1 MDTQWIS
8 DKISSDFVCFP
19 VDDLNLETSQFC
31 LKSFYE
37 FLEETT
43 DLNYNDIAT
52 VCQCIRFWI
61 AKNRSF
67 YVDKDSNILIRL
79 NLKDFK
85 GDL

>member
-8 DKISSDFVCFP
+8 DKLKSDFVCFP
-19 VDDLNLETSQFC
+19 VDDLNLKTSQFC

-43 DLNYNDIAT
+43 DLHHNEIAT
-52 VCQCIRFWI
+52 ICQSIRFWI

-79 NLKDFK
+79 NHKDFK

>member
-8 DKISSDFVCFP
+8 EKLKSDFVCFP
-19 VDDLNLETSQFC
+19 VDNMNLEKGNFC

-37 FLEETT
+37 FLEDTT
-43 DLNYNDIAT
+43 DLHHYEIET
-52 VCQCIRFWI
+52 VCNCIRFWI

-79 NLKDFK
+79 NLKNFK

>member
-8 DKISSDFVCFP
+8 DKLKSDFVCFP
-19 VDDLNLETSQFC
+19 VDGLNIETSQFC

-43 DLNYNDIAT
+43 DLHHSEISI
-52 VCQCIRFWI
+52 VCQAIRFWI

-67 YVDKDSNILIRL
+67 YVDKGSNILIRL

-85 GDL
+85 GVL